1 MQLAT
6 ESSQTTART
15 AGSATALPSSL
26 TDDAFLGGRLQIL
39 QPEKGY
45 RAGIDAVFLAA
56 CIPAVDGETIFEA
69 GIGAGVAAMCL
80 LARNPLLHITGIEL
94 NSRYAVLCG
103 KT

>member
-6 ESSQTTART
+6 ESAPSPSPRSGT
-15 AGSATALPSSL
+15 AGTATPASL
-26 TDDAFLGGRLQIL
+26 TDDAFLDGKLQIL

-56 CIPAVDGETIFEA
+56 SIPAVDGETVFEA

-80 LARNPLLHITGIEL
+80 LARNPLYTSQAL
-94 NSRYAVLCG
+94 S
-103 KT
+103 